1 MWCRLADW
9 INRGGCIPKNADLIT
24 EIATPYFDVTDDN
37 QKILE
42 TKKQIRDRLGK
53 SPDMADALAL
63 TFAEDI
69 PVCDLTEYEKE
80 KLFYR
85 SAQRQR
91 VANNPFEEFENEICR
106 RENTF
111 I

>member
-1 MWCRLADW
+1 
-9 INRGGCIPKNADLIT
+9 
-24 EIATPYFDVTDDN
+24 
-37 QKILE
+37 
-42 TKKQIRDRLGK
+42 
-53 SPDMADALAL
+53 MADALAL

-91 VANNPFEEFENEICR
+91 VANNPFEEFENEICS